1 MTFNVLTQKM
11 RFLMFIALIVMKM
24 ASCREYCGGSRNG
37 KKLQYV
43 IGDAMT
49 DSSDCLGPDGKPYP
63 IAEVRSL
70 LPRLRALQGNSRRGR
85 SGFASDFSVQSPEE
99 TRQELLTIHKLTKL
113 ANAKQHL
120 HERAKRQ
127 ASKVDGNSVA
137 SNSSDIK
144 NVDPMAKNENKN
156 KTSSMKDSLK
166 DSTNPVT
173 TSATCESGESTPSRL
188 CKSTF
193 NTTAPMY
200 GVSLTSGKPV
210 TVVQIFPDLLQQVIY
225 ETCDSSKCDL
235 IHGECVQTYVPY
247 LFLVIPLG
255 PVTLTGQDYVL
266 VESGCTCR
274 PKYAQ
279 PGTDPNPTSIIPNF

>member
-1 MTFNVLTQKM
+1 M
-11 RFLMFIALIVMKM
+11 RFLMFIALLVMKM
-24 ASCREYCGGSRNG
+24 ASCREYCGGAGRDG

-43 IGDAMT
+43 IGDAML
-49 DSSDCLGPDGKPYP
+49 DSPDCLGPDGKAYP
-63 IAEVRSL
+63 MAEVRSI
-70 LPRLRALQGNSRRGR
+70 LPRLRSLQGNFRRGR
-85 SGFASDFSVQSPEE
+85 SGFASDFSVQSPEQ
-99 TRQELLTIHKLTKL
+99 TRQELLTIHQLAKLGTE
-113 ANAKQHL
+113 KQHL
-120 HERAKRQ
+120 LKRAKRQ
-127 ASKVDGNSVA
+127 ASKDAVNATSGA
-137 SNSSDIK
+137 SNSS
-144 NVDPMAKNENKN
+144 VSAMSNENKN
-156 KTSSMKDSLK
+156 NSKDSMLN
-166 DSTNPVT
+166 DSANTVPSAKCET
-173 TSATCESGESTPSRL
+173 TESTPSRL